1 MTNPEHIRPLVDTDL
16 AAVARLLRELAEK
29 YIIHEFVPAARVSF
43 LANND
48 ETAIAR
54 FVANGFRYH
63 VAEVDGTIAGFV
75 GTRDNRHLYHLFVAQ
90 QYHLRG
96 IARRLWQTASM
107 ECRERG
113 HTGAFTVNSSNNAV
127 AVYERLGFRRTAPV
141 QDNDGVLFNPMA
153 SATDA

>member
-1 MTNPEHIRPLVDTDL
+1 VDADL
-16 AAVARLLRELAEK
+16 PAVARLLRELAER
-29 YIIHEFVPAARVSF
+29 YIVHEFVPAARASF

-48 ETAIAR
+48 EAAIAR

-75 GTRDNRHLYHLFVAQ
+75 GTRDDRHLYHLFVAEP
-90 QYHLRG
+90 YHRRG
-96 IARRLWQTASM
+96 IARRLWQTASR

-127 AVYERLGFRRTAPV
+127 AVYEHLGFRRTAPV
-141 QDNDGVLFNPMA
+141 RDNDGVLFNPMA
-153 SATDA
+153 SAADA